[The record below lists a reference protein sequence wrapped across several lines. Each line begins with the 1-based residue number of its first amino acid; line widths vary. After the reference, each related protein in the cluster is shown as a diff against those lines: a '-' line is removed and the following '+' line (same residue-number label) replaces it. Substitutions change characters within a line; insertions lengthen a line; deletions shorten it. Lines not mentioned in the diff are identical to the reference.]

1 MDFPSFPQFS
11 KRKINL
17 NLLLWIIFIF
27 FLFSINQCNS
37 KNKLEKDIVNIRKE
51 LKNDYE
57 QQIKKREVIIDT
69 LKKDNQVKKKEIK
82 RITDRIDS
90 LDRTKIKIEI
100 KYVNRIKQIKNM
112 DSENIKNYWYEEF
125 R

>member
-1 MDFPSFPQFS
+1 MDIPSFPQFS

-27 FLFSINQCNS
+27 FLFSINQCNR
-37 KNKLEKDIVNIRKE
+37 KNKLEKDILNIRKE

-57 QQIKKREVIIDT
+57 QQIKKRELIIDT